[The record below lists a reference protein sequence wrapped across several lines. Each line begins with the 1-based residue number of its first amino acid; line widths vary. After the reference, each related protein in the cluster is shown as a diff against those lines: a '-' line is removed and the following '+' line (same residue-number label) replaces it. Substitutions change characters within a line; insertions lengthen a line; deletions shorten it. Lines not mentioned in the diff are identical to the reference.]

1 MKILVVTNIFET
13 TVNGPFYLPHWLL
26 KINDLYPQHEVRI
39 VTDDV
44 SEPSDKIYKI
54 QIKYARHLK
63 KFASVLDNIPFY
75 RACLKIKKEYD
86 YDIVFFNVATL
97 GALASR
103 LLPKNIKI
111 WGVVHT
117 DHYILP
123 DRLNYKSLKA
133 YLYFAYL
140 EHGLERTVLRGFDR
154 VFFCSDYTRLV
165 FARFFPKHIPKM
177 RTLLQ
182 TIDIKNISFLPIPIV
197 SDQIIKILLVKSD
210 VLRGRIYILMEA
222 LSQLKDYSFEL
233 TIIGANKLFEKDIRA
248 WLEKNAAKNINL
260 NYCGVQPSSEVF
272 AAMKSHH
279 ILCMPVHSE
288 ALGLANVEG
297 LAHGI
302 SVVATNVGGIPEVM
316 NNGKNGWLVEPDN
329 VESLAKG
336 LKKCIECPAHE
347 RLEIQKNAR
356 LFVEQHFDYRAM
368 LPYFVSF
375 LEE

>member
-26 KINDLYPQHEVRI
+26 KINALYPIHEVRV

-44 SEPSDKIYKI
+44 AVPTDKIYKI
-54 QIKYARHLK
+54 NINHPRRLK
-63 KFASVLDNIPFY
+63 NFASVIDNLPFY
-75 RACLKIKKEYD
+75 RACRRIKKEYD
-86 YDIVFFNVATL
+86 YDIIFFNVATL
-97 GALASR
+97 GALTSR

-123 DRLNYKSLKA
+123 DRRNYKSFKA

-140 EHGLERTVLRGFDR
+140 EHGLERAVMRNFNR

-165 FARFFPKHIPKM
+165 FERFFPKHTPKM
-177 RTLLQ
+177 HTLLQ
-182 TIDIKNISFLPIPIV
+182 TIDIKYIPFNPIPIHT
-197 SDQIIKILLVKSD
+197 DTTIKILFVKSD
-210 VLRGRIYILMEA
+210 VMRGRIYILIDA
-222 LSQLKDYSFEL
+222 LAQLPEYRFVL
-233 TIIGANKLFEKDIRA
+233 TIIGASRFFENDIRA
-248 WLEKNAAKNINL
+248 WLEKNDAKNITL
-260 NYCGVQPSSEVF
+260 DYRGAQPLSAVYAAVQT
-272 AAMKSHH
+272 HQ

-316 NNGKNGWLVEPDN
+316 NGGKNGWLVKPDN
-329 VESLAKG
+329 IESLRTG
-336 LKKCIECPAHE
+336 LKNCIECPADE

-356 LFVEQHFDYRAM
+356 LFVEQNFDYREM

-375 LEE
+375 LE